1 MDQAGCIYALNS
13 RPDDAVNTEWQLS
26 DAVVHVITCDELRVS
41 RLNIDQNVI
50 VVCRSRIY

>member
-50 VVCRSRIY
+50 VVCGSIY